1 LTPSVRK
8 TSSKPA
14 TNFVSRSRI
23 RNLASSSAP
32 EMLRLRA
39 CRVTPAAVRVRG
51 DAGELDAAGLQLDE
65 EQHVVAA

>member
-1 LTPSVRK
+1 
-8 TSSKPA
+8 
-14 TNFVSRSRI
+14 VSRSRI